1 MIERFVK
8 ILMLILFKTYIKEI
22 EGFEYIKE
30 IEKKRGKIA
39 FAFWH
44 GEQFFLIPFFS
55 FKNIG
60 IMVSLSR
67 DGEKQAKLLSSL
79 GYKPIRGSSSKG
91 AISAL
96 IELIKYARDGN
107 WTGFA
112 LDGPRGPIHQ
122 PKPGI
127 IKLAYKTDAKII
139 PLRVFS
145 SKKWILSKAWD
156 KYFIPKPFSKV
167 ILSIRKPLELS
178 GKEEEDLKKLKDSL
192 E

>member
-1 MIERFVK
+1 MF
-8 ILMLILFKTYIKEI
+8 LFFRTYIKEI
-22 EGFEYIKE
+22 EGFEYIRE
-30 IEKKRGKIA
+30 NEKKGGKIA

-55 FKNIG
+55 RKNIG

-67 DGEKQAKLLSSL
+67 DGERQARFLSSL
-79 GYKPIRGSSSKG
+79 GYHPIRGSSSKG

-96 IELIKYARDGN
+96 IELIKYARNGN

-145 SKKWILSKAWD
+145 SKKWVLSKAWD

-167 ILSIRKPLELS
+167 KLSIRKPLELT
-178 GKEEEDLKKLKDSL
+178 GNEEIDLKSLKEAL